1 MDEKSVGLH
10 GIKETSEVVEF
21 SVDLGLG
28 IKKSIDEGI
37 SWQSALNFG
46 DAAKEA
52 PAAIMGIS
60 EVPAELG
67 DIDSAEAT
75 QLINLV
81 QAKIPGADGVKAILI
96 AQKAAAVGVALKELI
111 EVCV

>member
-1 MDEKSVGLH
+1 MDEKSIGQH
-10 GIKETSEVVEF
+10 GIQETKDVVAF
-21 SVDLGLG
+21 GVDLGLG

-60 EVPAELG
+60 EVPAELM
-67 DIDSAEAT
+67 DVDSAEAA

-81 QAKIPGADGVKAILI
+81 QSKVPGADGVKAILI
-96 AQKAAAVGVALKELI
+96 AQKAAAAGVALKELI